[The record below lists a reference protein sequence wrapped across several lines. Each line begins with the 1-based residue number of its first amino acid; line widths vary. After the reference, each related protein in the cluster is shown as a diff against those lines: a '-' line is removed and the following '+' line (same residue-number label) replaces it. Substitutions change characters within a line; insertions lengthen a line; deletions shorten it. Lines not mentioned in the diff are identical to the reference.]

1 VHRSKIDRRMA
12 ELGLSA
18 RNPMSEL
25 TLLIPTADT
34 GVPACRPP
42 GQVKDHSECVNRA
55 FMRRPR
61 FALSRNRR
69 KTRQP
74 GMN

>member
-1 VHRSKIDRRMA
+1 VHRSNIDRRMA

-34 GVPACRPP
+34 GVPRVDRPTT
-42 GQVKDHSECVNRA
+42 
-55 FMRRPR
+55 
-61 FALSRNRR
+61 SRIIPNA
-69 KTRQP
+69 
-74 GMN
+74 